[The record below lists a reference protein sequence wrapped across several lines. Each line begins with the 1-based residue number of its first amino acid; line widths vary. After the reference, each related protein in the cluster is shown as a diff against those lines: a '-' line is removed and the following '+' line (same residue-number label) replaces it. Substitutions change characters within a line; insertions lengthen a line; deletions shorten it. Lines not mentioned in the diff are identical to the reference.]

1 MNPDDPI
8 KDGDEVAPNV
18 RVPEQVNNE
27 LIVIIP
33 AATAALSKT
42 SPAVFIVVA
51 ASKVN
56 VDPVVTTV
64 PVMYVNVP
72 VA

>member
-8 KDGDEVAPNV
+8 KDGDPVAPNV

-33 AATAALSKT
+33 DATAALSKT
-42 SPAVFIVVA
+42 IPAVFIVVA